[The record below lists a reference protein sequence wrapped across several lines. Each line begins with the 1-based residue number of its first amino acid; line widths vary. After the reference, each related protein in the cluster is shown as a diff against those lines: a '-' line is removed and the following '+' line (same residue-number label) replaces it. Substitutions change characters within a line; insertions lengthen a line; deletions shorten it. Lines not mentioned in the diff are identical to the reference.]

1 MAQPTL
7 SAKSLKQQVQ
17 PSPFKV
23 VLRQMA
29 RNQLAIVTTVGKGVA
44 ATVSL
49 IIRLARDSCD
59 STFGATAESW
69 GNCSTRSLQLFLFGF
84 FFFQKLSLMIKK
96 KCLKLNLCW
105 VPLLF
110 GCQLSVFHNEK
121 QSSPKQSL
129 LSCWDY
135 THPPRSYTTFKT
147 SRTSRLQ
154 TPFKP
159 ISTHLQHVCKMRPC
173 SRVHG
178 GAGVYR

>member
-44 ATVSL
+44 TTVSL

-59 STFGATAESW
+59 YTFGATAESW
-69 GNCSTRSLQLFLFGF
+69 GNCSTRSLQLFLFVC
-84 FFFQKLSLMIKK
+84 FFQKLSLMIKENASNWTCVDFLC
-96 KCLKLNLCW
+96 CL
-105 VPLLF
+105 V
-110 GCQLSVFHNEK
+110 CQLSVFHNEK

-147 SRTSRLQ
+147 SRTVLTEPHFSFANPFQTHIHTLAARLQ
-154 TPFKP
+154 NATV
-159 ISTHLQHVCKMRPC
+159 Q
-173 SRVHG
+173 
-178 GAGVYR
+178 